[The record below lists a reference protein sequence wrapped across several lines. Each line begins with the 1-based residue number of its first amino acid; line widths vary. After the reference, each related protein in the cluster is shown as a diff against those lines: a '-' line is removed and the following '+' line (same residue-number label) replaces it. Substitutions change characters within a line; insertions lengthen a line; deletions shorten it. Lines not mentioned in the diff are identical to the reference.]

1 MTTVGFGDVA
11 PSSTFGRIIVMFAAL
26 WGTFLISILI
36 LSVGNIFKL
45 SKNEQQAHSHLLQT
59 RKAANSIT
67 AFMKYLLAK
76 KRYNLDKLGNGKND
90 DNEGMIEARVD
101 AADIAMYKKDM
112 IRALAEFKTINR
124 ELRTAD
130 ADD

>member
-11 PSSTFGRIIVMFAAL
+11 PNTTFGQIIVMFAAL

-36 LSVGNIFKL
+36 LSVGNIFQL
-45 SKNEQQAHSHLLQT
+45 NNNENRALNHLLKT

-76 KRYNLDKLGNGKND
+76 KRFNLDKVGLLD

-101 AADIAMYKKDM
+101 QADIA
-112 IRALAEFKTINR
+112 
-124 ELRTAD
+124 
-130 ADD
+130 

>member
-1 MTTVGFGDVA
+1 
-11 PSSTFGRIIVMFAAL
+11 
-26 WGTFLISILI
+26 
-36 LSVGNIFKL
+36 
-45 SKNEQQAHSHLLQT
+45 
-59 RKAANSIT
+59 
-67 AFMKYLLAK
+67 MKYLLAK